1 VGNAGHLLV
10 APFVA
15 LWNLLQATGA
25 NAAAGIE
32 GLGHLIQGFFA
43 NLVAAVGNAAHVL
56 VLPFEELCRWLQIAV
71 ASVQSFFPSL
81 LAALSSA
88 AQKLVLPYE
97 ALCRWLQVAAASVE
111 GFFPS
116 LVAAL
121 SSAAHKL
128 VIPFEAFGRWIQ
140 TVVADAAA
148 GISVGLDGFLPLIRR
163 SFASVLAALSSE
175 AHKLVLPFEAF
186 GRWIQTVVADAAAGI
201 SVGLDGFWPLIR
213 RSFASV
219 LATLANAAD
228 ELIPALEAFVRWVKT
243 TAAAALPYVL
253 CVAVVVLLVAAVWFC
268 PTLLATAAQL
278 TGKVLMPVGS
288 CVHGDGVGI
297 AKALV
302 QLVCWT
308 AQYLHVGRAL
318 SHLLP
323 VCKYCFQ
330 CCASATMK
338 APGAAGFL
346 ISRAAFV
353 ANPAPYF
360 QILRSA
366 GGSVVASAIYSTPIV
381 AAALAAPVARL
392 FRA

>member
-148 GISVGLDGFLPLIRR
+148 GISVGLDGFCR
-163 SFASVLAALSSE
+163 SSGAHSPASSLRSPARPTSSSSRSRLSGGGYRPSSPMRPP
-175 AHKLVLPFEAF
+175 ASASAWTAF
-186 GRWIQTVVADAAAGI
+186 G
-201 SVGLDGFWPLIR
+201 

-228 ELIPALEAFVRWVKT
+228 ELVPALEAFVRWVKT

-288 CVHGDGVGI
+288 CVHGAGVGI

-308 AQYLHVGRAL
+308 AQYLHVIAMTVGRAL

-346 ISRAAFV
+346 I
-353 ANPAPYF
+353 
-360 QILRSA
+360 
-366 GGSVVASAIYSTPIV
+366 
-381 AAALAAPVARL
+381 
-392 FRA
+392 